1 MLLVWGLYLGDKK
14 GNKKHK
20 ELKGSFSCVS
30 KIKVK
35 KKKET

>member
-1 MLLVWGLYLGDKK
+1 MLLGRGLYLGDKE

-30 KIKVK
+30 KVIVK
-35 KKKET
+35 KKKEI